1 MTRDLPRLLDSGTS
15 ELGRRLLR
23 SAGADAAPRHSRKRA
38 LAAASLAAS
47 TVVVTS
53 GTAAAGVAG
62 STLAIGLKWIGVGF
76 LAGTVT
82 VGAASVSITERED
95 AAVKFEER
103 REPAATSEIPRTARG
118 GAVLEQPAPDLVIA
132 PPEATGDPVS
142 SRSAA
147 AERPVGTPS
156 HAIGRTPLETAT
168 PPATTGVPSRSF
180 ALEAEA
186 PPHPP
191 APARSG
197 MPKSDAFAA
206 ELGLVDQARRAVAA
220 NRPDVALSL
229 LNRLESENRNKSF
242 GPEATAIRIEA
253 LVRSG
258 DRATAA
264 RLARDFIARHPN
276 HPLVER
282 VQALVN
288 HPKGGP
294 K

>member
-1 MTRDLPRLLDSGTS
+1 MTRDLPRLLDSSTS

-38 LAAASLAAS
+38 FAAASLAAS

-82 VGAASVSITERED
+82 MGAASISISERED
-95 AAVKFEER
+95 TAVEVEER
-103 REPAATSEIPRTARG
+103 HESAATSETPRAARG
-118 GAVLEQPAPDLVIA
+118 GAVLEQPAPDPVFA
-132 PPEATGDPVS
+132 PPEATGEPVS
-142 SRSAA
+142 SPSAA
-147 AERPVGTPS
+147 PPRPMATPS
-156 HAIGRTPLETAT
+156 HAIGRIPSGAAIA
-168 PPATTGVPSRSF
+168 PATTGVPSRSF

-191 APARSG
+191 PVAASG
-197 MPKSDAFAA
+197 RRKSDAFAA

-242 GPEATAIRIEA
+242 GPEATAIRVEA